1 MCDAK
6 EYVALQQECE
16 RLRAENQRLNKCLA
30 RYRAKY
36 GELSEPD
43 KGGEIGALS
52 AVEIKSGESK
62 VHAPSSNV
70 VLVTNQNPSEEK
82 IKLFRSLFRGRED
95 IYAKRWHSEKSG
107 KSGYQPV
114 CLNEW
119 NTWLCDKR
127 RTKCSECKNRNF
139 APLDD
144 GAIYKHLQGKSPN
157 GTDVIGIYPLTEDEH
172 CYFLAMDFD
181 GSSWEDD
188 IVAVGRYVGEGF
200 DFARLD
206 TLFLAMPISWK
217 GKLTQYAGRLHRDYI
232 GKREVVIYD
241 YVDLN
246 VSMLENMYHKRIKS
260 YKDIGYEI
268 RVDAKTGKRGILF
281 DKTDFKHIFNE
292 DITSAHKEI
301 LIVSPSLIAGRV
313 TKFLRVYSTL
323 LDKPNVTVVTRA
335 TDDEKTMQQL
345 ERLKR
350 TGIAIQIH
358 DDLHLRCAVIDGSL
372 VWYGSISPLG
382 CAGDTDSSL
391 RFDSREIAEM
401 LVSQLNP
408 NV

>member
-1 MCDAK
+1 MSDTK
-6 EYVALQQECE
+6 EYAALQEECE

-36 GELSEPD
+36 GELSELD

-62 VHAPSSNV
+62 VHALSSNV

-127 RTKCSECKNRNF
+127 RTKCSECKNRKF

-157 GTDVIGIYPLTEDEH
+157 GTDVVGIYPLTEDEH

-188 IVAVGRYVGEGF
+188 IVAVRAVCKKHEIPFLVERSRSGLGGHVWF
-200 DFARLD
+200 FFADKVCAVNARKFGTLLLNGAMQMRHSIRFSAYDRL
-206 TLFLAMPISWK
+206 FP
-217 GKLTQYAGRLHRDYI
+217 
-232 GKREVVIYD
+232 
-241 YVDLN
+241 
-246 VSMLENMYHKRIKS
+246 
-260 YKDIGYEI
+260 
-268 RVDAKTGKRGILF
+268 KRGILF
-281 DKTDFKHIFNE
+281 NKTDFKRIFNE

>member
-1 MCDAK
+1 M
-6 EYVALQQECE
+6 
-16 RLRAENQRLNKCLA
+16 
-30 RYRAKY
+30 
-36 GELSEPD
+36 
-43 KGGEIGALS
+43 
-52 AVEIKSGESK
+52 
-62 VHAPSSNV
+62 
-70 VLVTNQNPSEEK
+70 
-82 IKLFRSLFRGRED
+82 
-95 IYAKRWHSEKSG
+95 
-107 KSGYQPV
+107 
-114 CLNEW
+114 
-119 NTWLCDKR
+119 
-127 RTKCSECKNRNF
+127 
-139 APLDD
+139 
-144 GAIYKHLQGKSPN
+144 QGKSPN
-157 GTDVIGIYPLTEDEH
+157 GTDVVGIYPLTEDEH

-181 GSSWEDD
+181 GNSWEDD

-217 GKLTQYAGRLHRDYI
+217 GKLTQYAGRLHRDYV

-246 VSMLENMYHKRIKS
+246 VSMLENMYHKRIKG

-281 DKTDFKHIFNE
+281 NKTDFKRIFNE

-335 TDDEKTMQQL
+335 TDDEKTMRQL

-350 TGIAIQIH
+350 TGIAIQIY

-382 CAGDTDSSL
+382 YAGDTDSSL

>member
-1 MCDAK
+1 MDAI
-6 EYVALQQECE
+6 EQAQRQLFDHVAVPRFTDFRMPLAADSGFKTLNQIF
-16 RLRAENQRLNKCLA
+16 AELCL
-30 RYRAKY
+30 
-36 GELSEPD
+36 S
-43 KGGEIGALS
+43 
-52 AVEIKSGESK
+52 
-62 VHAPSSNV
+62 
-70 VLVTNQNPSEEK
+70 
-82 IKLFRSLFRGRED
+82 
-95 IYAKRWHSEKSG
+95 
-107 KSGYQPV
+107 
-114 CLNEW
+114 
-119 NTWLCDKR
+119 
-127 RTKCSECKNRNF
+127 KNRN
-139 APLDD
+139 AMIVDD
-144 GAIYKHLQGKSPN
+144 VVKAVNAGRMPI
-157 GTDVIGIYPLTEDEH
+157 VLTERTEH
-172 CYFLAMDFD
+172 AKLLTDAIEHRGVKTFLLIGKEAAKLKREKLAAIAAAGQAERFV
-181 GSSWEDD
+181 

-217 GKLTQYAGRLHRDYI
+217 GKLTQYAGRLHRDYV
-232 GKREVVIYD
+232 GKRVIYD

-246 VSMLENMYHKRIKS
+246 VAMLENIYHKRIKG

-281 DKTDFKHIFNE
+281 NKTDFKRIFNE

-323 LDKPNVTVVTRA
+323 LDKPDVTVVTRA

-350 TGIAIQIH
+350 TGIAIQIY

-382 CAGDTDSSL
+382 YAGDTDSGL

-401 LVSQLNP
+401 LVAQLKP
-408 NV
+408 IG